1 VKGVFA
7 PTREVGVRTR
17 RRGQLIRIL
26 LAAVA
31 VVLLLASPA
40 FAVWEDGALPPD
52 GSTPADLVMTG
63 TAQGRGGLL
72 GGLAPS
78 TFDPL
83 NGYPDRP
90 PAGSVPENVDFAGLI
105 TAQPIPPGPEVL
117 LYCIDLTTPTS
128 PGVRY
133 ALGQWNSANVPNV
146 GYVAQILNSYYPNTN
161 EPASLSNANDKAA
174 AVQAAIW
181 YFSDKYVLD
190 RFQPRRA
197 DVAAIVQ
204 HVIDIGPVVNPN
216 PPTISITPPAEEGP
230 TGSYIGPFTL
240 NTTAPAQVTATGG
253 DLFADSSGSTPLTN
267 PVADG
272 TQFWARRSSA
282 GDVDV
287 SATAA
292 VTVPSGNVY
301 LPTRQAAQKLILAQ
315 SGTVSTTVHATATA
329 YDVGNL
335 QVTKSISGAGA
346 AQRSG
351 VALAVT
357 CTDGSTGSIAYPA
370 GSPPTP
376 PLLVEDIRAGSQC
389 TVIEVVDGAN
399 DLVSVTTTFTPGN
412 EVTIAANTTTD
423 VGVSNVYA
431 IRTGAVRVTK
441 VVTGADVDQRGA
453 VVVNVTCTDG
463 TNEDLTFP
471 AGVEPTPQTVDGI
484 AAGSTC
490 TTTEPDDGG
499 NPPTVEVITTIEPSA
514 PVTIV
519 AGETAEVVVSNQ
531 YESGIGS
538 LVVQKDTEG
547 LDELRG
553 DVTIRAE
560 CDNGS
565 SAQQTYPRGTVS
577 PAIVIDPLPIGTQ
590 CTITEPQTGENA
602 LVDVTTD
609 IEPAATVTIT
619 GPQPP
624 VVVGVVNTYT
634 PKPGTVSV
642 RKSIAGPGAALHDDV
657 VVVVACEDGQIAG
670 LRIPAGAPGPR
681 TASLTNVPAGADC
694 GVVELADGSNAAV
707 NASVTGLP
715 DGLFVILPAEDRTID
730 VVDTYAFNAGTVTV
744 TKAIS
749 GPLAAQ
755 RTAVTVSVACSN
767 GVTTSRTF
775 APGVDPSPITL
786 SGLPAFATCRIEE
799 PVNGEATGVGA
810 VTKGAPQT
818 VTVAPGATTAAVVQ
832 NIYVPVEVK
841 AETITNGGPDLART
855 GTDPWPLAR
864 LGLLAL
870 GIGAALLGA
879 LHLRRRRLSLD

>member
-1 VKGVFA
+1 MS
-7 PTREVGVRTR
+7 PR
-17 RRGQLIRIL
+17 RWWQLARIMI
-26 LAAVA
+26 AALA
-31 VVLLLASPA
+31 VVLVAQSTA
-40 FAVWEDGALPPD
+40 FAVWDERALPAD

-83 NGYPDRP
+83 DGYPDRP
-90 PAGSVPENVDFAGLI
+90 PTGSVPENVDFAGLI
-105 TAQPIPPGPEVL
+105 TADPIPPGPEVL

-161 EPASLSNANDKAA
+161 EPASLSNENDKAA

-181 YFSDKYVLD
+181 FFSDKYVLD

-204 HVIDIGPVVNPN
+204 HVIDLGPVVNPN
-216 PPTISITPPAEEGP
+216 PPTISITPPTDEGP
-230 TGSYIGPFTL
+230 AGSLIGPFTL

-253 DLFADSSGSTPLTN
+253 SLFADSSGTTPLTN
-267 PVADG
+267 PVENG
-272 TQFWARRSSA
+272 TEFWARRGTV
-282 GDVDV
+282 GDVDI

-329 YDVGNL
+329 YDVGDL
-335 QVTKSISGAGA
+335 EATKTVSGPGA
-346 AQRSG
+346 PQRSG

-357 CTDGSTGSIAYPA
+357 CTDGSSGSIAYPA

-376 PLLVEDIRAGSQC
+376 PLLVEDIRAGSVC

-412 EVTIAANTTTD
+412 QVTIAPNATTTVD
-423 VGVSNVYA
+423 VANVYA

-441 VVTGADVDQRGA
+441 VVTGADAASRGD
-453 VVVNVTCTDG
+453 VVVNVTCSNG
-463 TNEDLTFP
+463 TNVDLTFP
-471 AGVEPTPQTVDGI
+471 AGEPPTPQTVDDLP
-484 AAGSTC
+484 AGTTC

-499 NPPTVEVITTIEPSA
+499 NPPAVEVDTVIEPST
-514 PVTIV
+514 PVTIT

-531 YESGIGS
+531 YETGVGS

-553 DVTIRAE
+553 DVTIRAQ
-560 CDNGS
+560 CDNGDS
-565 SAQQTYPRGTVS
+565 GEQTYPRGVLTPPLVL
-577 PAIVIDPLPIGTQ
+577 DGLPIGTQ
-590 CTITEPQTGENA
+590 CTITEPETGENA
-602 LVDVTTD
+602 RVDVTTD
-609 IEPAATVTIT
+609 IEPAGTVTIT

-624 VVVGVVNTYT
+624 VAVRVVNTYT
-634 PKPGTVSV
+634 PKPGTVTVS
-642 RKSIAGPGAALHDDV
+642 KSIAGAGAVLHDDV
-657 VVVVACEDGQIAG
+657 VVVVGCEDGQLAG

-681 TASLTNVPAGADC
+681 TVSLTNVPAGADC
-694 GVVELADGSNAAV
+694 GVAELVDGSNAAV
-707 NASVTGLP
+707 TATVTGLP

-730 VVDTYAFNAGTVTV
+730 VVDTYAFNAGTVSV

-749 GPLAAQ
+749 GPLAAK
-755 RTAVTVSVACSN
+755 RTAVTVTVACSN
-767 GVTTSRTF
+767 GAATSRTF
-775 APGVDPSPITL
+775 APGVDPTPIELT
-786 SGLPAFATCRIEE
+786 GLPAFTTCRIEE

-818 VTVAPGATTAAVVQ
+818 VTVGPGATTTAVVQ

-841 AETITNGGPDLART
+841 AEQITNGGADLART
-855 GTDPWPLAR
+855 GTDPRPLSR
-864 LGLLAL
+864 LGLVLLAL
-870 GIGAALLGA
+870 GAALLGSVR
-879 LHLRRRRLSLD
+879 LSRRRLITD

>member
-1 VKGVFA
+1 MS
-7 PTREVGVRTR
+7 PRRWWHLVR
-17 RRGQLIRIL
+17 ISI
-26 LAAVA
+26 AVIA
-31 VVLLLASPA
+31 VVLVAQSTA
-40 FAVWEDGALPPD
+40 FATWSDTALPAD
-52 GSTPADLVMTG
+52 NSGTPADLVMTG

-105 TAQPIPPGPEVL
+105 TAEPIPPGPEVL

-128 PGVRY
+128 PGVKY

-161 EPASLSNANDKAA
+161 EPASLSNPNDKAA

-216 PPTISITPPAEEGP
+216 PPTISITPPTAEAP
-230 TGSYIGPFTL
+230 AGSVIGPFTL
-240 NTTAPAQVTATGG
+240 NTTAPAQVTASGG
-253 DLFADSSGSTPLTN
+253 NLFADSSGTTPLTN
-267 PVADG
+267 PVDDG
-272 TQFWARRSSA
+272 TEFWARRSSP
-282 GDVDV
+282 GDVDIT
-287 SATAA
+287 ATAA

-315 SGTVSTTVHATATA
+315 SGTVSTTVHAKASA
-329 YDVGNL
+329 YAVGNL
-335 QVTKSISGAGA
+335 QVTKSVTGPGA
-346 AQRSG
+346 ADRSA
-351 VALAVT
+351 VALAVS
-357 CTDGSTGSIAYPA
+357 CTDGSTGAISYPA

-376 PLLVEDIRAGSQC
+376 PLLVEDIRAGSIC
-389 TVIEVVDGAN
+389 TVTEVVDGAN
-399 DLVSVTTTFTPGN
+399 DRVSVTTTYSPN
-412 EVTIAANTTTD
+412 REVEIAANATGTVFVT
-423 VGVSNVYA
+423 NRYE

-441 VVTGADVDQRGA
+441 AVTGADADQRGD

-471 AGVEPTPQTVDGI
+471 AGVDPTPQTVDGI
-484 AAGSTC
+484 DAGATC

-499 NPPTVEVITTIEPSA
+499 NPPTVVVNTTIEPSA
-514 PVTIV
+514 PVTV
-519 AGETAEVVVSNQ
+519 TEGETAEVVVTNQ
-531 YESGIGS
+531 YETGVGS

-560 CDNGS
+560 CDDGS
-565 SAQQTYPRGTVS
+565 SGEQTYPRGVLS
-577 PAIVIDPLPIGTQ
+577 PPIVLDGLPIGTQ
-590 CTITEPQTGENA
+590 CEITEPQTGENA
-602 LVDVTTD
+602 RVDVSTTYD
-609 IEPAATVTIT
+609 PGSTVTIT
-619 GPQPP
+619 SGTDP
-624 VVVGVVNTYT
+624 VAVRVVNTYT
-634 PKPGTVSV
+634 PKPGTVTV
-642 RKSIAGPGAALHDDV
+642 HKSIAGPGAALHGDV
-657 VVVVACEDGQIAG
+657 VVAVACEDGQ
-670 LRIPAGAPGPR
+670 LSVLNIPAGAPGPR
-681 TASLTNVPAGADC
+681 TATLSNVPAGADC
-694 GVVELADGSNAAV
+694 GVIELEDGSNAAV
-707 NASVTGLP
+707 TASVTGLP

-730 VVDTYAFNAGTVTV
+730 VVDTYAFNPGSVSV

-749 GPLAAQ
+749 GPLAAK
-755 RTAVTVSVACSN
+755 RTAVTVTVACSN
-767 GVTTSRTF
+767 GASTSRTF
-775 APGVDPSPITL
+775 APGADPTPIEL

-818 VTVAPGATTAAVVQ
+818 VTVAPGATTAALVQ

-841 AETITNGGPDLART
+841 AETITNGGGGLART
-855 GTDPWPLAR
+855 GTDPRPLGR
-864 LGLLAL
+864 LGLALLAL
-870 GIGAALLGA
+870 GAALVGG
-879 LHLRRRRLSLD
+879 LHLTRRRLTTD